1 MVYYYKK
8 KLPSV
13 DDVVIATVTDISEY
27 GIKVRLN
34 EFNDVEGFINC
45 GEVSRKKRVNF
56 NKIFT
61 VGKEVLAIVTGIN
74 TEKKFIDLSKRT
86 IGDEDIKLFTTKHKT
101 HIQLYNLFKHFYI
114 KHKNLTNANLAE
126 SDCLYEFM
134 NRTLWEIQTEYEDE
148 YILEKLLN
156 KDTNNEI
163 LEIIDYDSWELT
175 MEELKNIVDF
185 HIDTKINRVKP
196 ELIDTIK
203 LLTYH
208 STGLADIKYSMNFT
222 NFPQSNSLDAD
233 FNIKINYIN
242 GSTYTINIQQK
253 EFDLIGSVSIEDA
266 LIIIKENI
274 KSRAIERNIQHQI
287 PL

>member
-13 DDVVIATVTDISEY
+13 DDVVIAKVIDISEY
-27 GIKVRLN
+27 GIKVTLN
-34 EFNDVEGFINC
+34 EFDDVEGFINC

-61 VGKEVLAIVTGIN
+61 VGKEVLVIVTGIN
-74 TEKKFIDLSKRT
+74 AEKKFIDLSKRT
-86 IGDEDIKLFTTKHKT
+86 IGDEDIKLFTSKHKT

-114 KHKNLTNANLAE
+114 KYKNLAN
-126 SDCLYEFM
+126 SDEINNDSMYDFM

-163 LEIIDYDSWELT
+163 LDVIDYNSWDLT
-175 MEELKNIVDF
+175 IEQLKNIVDF

-208 STGLADIKYSMNFT
+208 STGLADIKYSMNFMD
-222 NFPQSNSLDAD
+222 FPQFNLLNAD
-233 FNIKINYIN
+233 FDIKINYIT
-242 GSTYTINIQQK
+242 GSTYTINISQRD
-253 EFDLIGSVSIEDA
+253 FDLMGTNSIEDA
-266 LIIIKENI
+266 LILLKQNI
-274 KSRAIERNIQHQI
+274 KSRAIEKNIQNQI